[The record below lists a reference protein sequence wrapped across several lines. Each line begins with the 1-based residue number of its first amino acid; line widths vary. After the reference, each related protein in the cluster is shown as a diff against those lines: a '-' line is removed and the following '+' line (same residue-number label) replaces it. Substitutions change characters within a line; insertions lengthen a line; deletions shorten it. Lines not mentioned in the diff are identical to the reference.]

1 MKHWDNM
8 TPREARDFQN
18 YHLRKFI
25 QGRVLP
31 YSPYYREILRDVG
44 PINSVEDLRKL
55 PFTSKSELLA
65 TPDNPKRARDF
76 LLQPDP
82 AKLRRKPSNIAKA
95 ILFGRD
101 RVQRQ
106 LRGEYQPLLLTSTTG
121 RSADPIPFLHTAHDL
136 ANLRTAGGRIIEL
149 GNVLPG
155 ERVANLFPYA
165 PHLAY
170 WLAHYAAQE
179 KLLFSVGT
187 GGGKLLGTSGNLDML
202 EKIDPAILV
211 GMPTFLYHLL
221 RQGAEE
227 GRRLPGLRVLAFGG
241 EKVAKG
247 TRRKLSK
254 LAKELGA
261 ENIATM
267 ATYGFTEAKMAFPE
281 CATPVGE
288 EATGYHLFPD
298 MGVVEIIDPETG
310 EVLPE
315 GHRGEIVY
323 TPLDARGTV
332 VLRYRTGDLIEGGL
346 VHDRCPRCGRNVPR
360 LVGRI
365 SRVSGIH
372 SMALH
377 KIKGTLVDFNEIEH
391 VLDDVE
397 GVGTWQIEL
406 RKINDDPMELD
417 TVLLRATLA
426 AGANPDS
433 VRKVLEKR
441 LVQTAELRPNL
452 IEFCSE
458 KEMGELQGLGK
469 ALKEERIV
477 DHRTKA
483 RPRKKSPHTLAASL
497 RRRTIR
503 STADANQL

>member
-1 MKHWDNM
+1 MKHWDQM
-8 TPREARDFQN
+8 TPGEARAYQN
-18 YHLRKFI
+18 YQLRKFI
-25 QGRVLP
+25 QGQVLP
-31 YSPYYREILRDVG
+31 YSPHYREILGQVG
-44 PINSVEDLRKL
+44 PVNTVEDLQKL
-55 PFTSKSELLA
+55 PFTSKSDLLPTDA
-65 TPDNPKRARDF
+65 NPKRPRDF

-82 AKLRRKPSNIAKA
+82 DKLRKKPSTIAKA
-95 ILFGRD
+95 ILFGRE

-106 LRGEYQPLLLTSTTG
+106 LREEYQPLLLTSTTG
-121 RSADPIPFLHTAHDL
+121 RSADPIPFLHTAHDI
-136 ANLRTAGGRIIEL
+136 ANLRKAGARIIEL
-149 GNVLPG
+149 GDVQPG

-179 KLLFSVGT
+179 KLLFSIGT

-227 GRRLPGLRVLAFGG
+227 GRQLPGLRCLAFGG
-241 EKVAKG
+241 EKVAPG
-247 TRRKLSK
+247 TRRKLAK
-254 LAKELGA
+254 LAKALGA
-261 ENIATM
+261 DNITTL

-288 EATGYHLFPD
+288 ESTGYHLFPD
-298 MGVVEIIDPETG
+298 LGVVEVIDPETG

-315 GHRGEIVY
+315 GHKGEIVF
-323 TPLDARGTV
+323 TPINARGTL

-346 VHDRCPRCGRNVPR
+346 VHDRCPQCGRNVPR

-391 VLDDVE
+391 VLDDVDE
-397 GVGTWQIEL
+397 VGTWQIEL
-406 RKINDDPMELD
+406 RKINDDPLELD
-417 TVLLRATLA
+417 TVILRATLA
-426 AGANPDS
+426 EGASPDPT
-433 VRKVLEKR
+433 RKILETR
-441 LVQTAELRPNL
+441 LIQAAELRPNL

-458 KEMGELQGLGK
+458 KEMGELQGLGT

-477 DHRTKA
+477 DHRAKA
-483 RPRKKSPHTLAASL
+483 APKKRKAHTPVASL
-497 RRRTIR
+497 RRRNRR
-503 STADANQL
+503 SNAHVNQP